1 MYIYNYMNDIIL
13 SFDVGIIHLAYCLF
27 TKDNN
32 NWKILEWGNIDL
44 TNRDD
49 TKCHCGLKASYTHN
63 DNFYCKVHSK
73 KCEILK
79 PFDQLFTEEKIQ
91 KCTYLVKENC
101 CGKKSSFNYDTNFY
115 CTTHAKGYYKKLQ
128 TLYKIKPYKNKSI
141 KELDFDLTLAKLFE
155 VLDSKK
161 ELLKANIVLIENQPS
176 FKNPRMKTISTILY
190 AFYYMRGISDKEV
203 TKSDI
208 TKVKFMSPSNK
219 LKVVTEGESKKLI
232 TLKASNEAKAYKMT
246 KELGIKYCKEL
257 INHLP
262 EWLKVLDGHKKKD
275 DLCDAFLQGA
285 YYYEKNTK
293 EVVI

>member
-1 MYIYNYMNDIIL
+1 MYIYKYMNDIIL

-27 TKDNN
+27 TKENN

-44 TNRDD
+44 TNRND

-73 KCEILK
+73 KCELLK
-79 PFDQLFTEEKIQ
+79 TFDQLYTEEKIQ
-91 KCTYLVKENC
+91 KCTHLVKENC
-101 CGKKSSFNYDTNFY
+101 CNKKSSFKYDNNFY
-115 CTTHAKGYYKKLQ
+115 CTTHAKGHYKKLQ
-128 TLYKIKPYKNKSI
+128 TLYKVKPYKNKSI

-155 VLDSKK
+155 VLESKK

-190 AFYYMRGISDKEV
+190 AFYYMRGIADKEV

-208 TKVKFMSPSNK
+208 IKVKFMSPSNK

-293 EVVI
+293 EVII